1 MSDRADSAQFKV
13 AGLTDGRYL
22 PFKGES
28 LIKED
33 AKVANSFR
41 SRNGGSTQLNGL
53 RK

>member
-33 AKVANSFR
+33 DK
-41 SRNGGSTQLNGL
+41 L
-53 RK
+53 RTVLEVEMMVPPS

>member
-33 AKVANSFR
+33 VKVNVDVKDDVD
-41 SRNGGSTQLNGL
+41 NNE
-53 RK
+53 